1 VRFWIGSTTLRRHRL
16 HHCCWRALETKGA
29 DENSRLPERSK
40 SSCGCNKDQM
50 SPLLKPAGYMNHMI
64 WTMYIG
70 FYPTNT
76 VHKTLINPHYYH
88 SNSQL
93 ITEWPFFFEFDKSVH
108 ILWIKIRFKP
118 GSEFV
123 LPNCDIILFK
133 SLNHLLVSFSIFLS
147 STLNHLMLL
156 HFGPTVLPFVFIKH

>member
-1 VRFWIGSTTLRRHRL
+1 MF
-16 HHCCWRALETKGA
+16 ETKWV
-29 DENSRLPERSK
+29 DENSRVPERSE
-40 SSCGCNKDQM
+40 SSYGCIKVFNLKTRGQV
-50 SPLLKPAGYMNHMI
+50 LLKHAGYMNHMI

-76 VHKTLINPHYYH
+76 FHKTLINPHYYH

-93 ITEWPFFFEFDKSVH
+93 ITEWPFFFEVDKSVH
-108 ILWIKIRFKP
+108 IFWIKIRFKP

-147 STLNHLMLL
+147 LNLNHLMLL
-156 HFGPTVLPFVFIKH
+156 HFGLLVEPFVFV